1 MLTLMVNFFLSGFV
15 YPGLLWNQALLSI
28 GLAFAFGAVWFTAY
42 WTPILWRPWAWAVLA
57 GSAFL
62 SWTAVAFI
70 QIPLQQLTG
79 SFLVDR
85 FGMDTYQSLALL
97 MGIPTIL
104 LTGLV
109 QEGSKLVPVVVVW
122 WRKGR
127 KIPPGFG
134 LALGA
139 VAGLG
144 LGLLETVWAHNS
156 VFLAGWSWGTVQ
168 SSGLMALA
176 PFWERFFTIAAHIA
190 FSAIAGWGLA
200 KGWGWQFYLIAA
212 VLHAFLNYSVVL
224 LYAGYF
230 TIAALE
236 IQVAVIAVV
245 VTAGALWLRWGES
258 PGPAADE
265 T

>member
-1 MLTLMVNFFLSGFV
+1 MLALMVNFFLSGFV

-42 WTPILWRPWAWAVLA
+42 WTPILWKPWVWAVLA

-62 SWTAVAFI
+62 TWIAVSFI
-70 QIPLQQLTG
+70 QLPLQQLTG
-79 SFLVDR
+79 LFLVDR
-85 FGMDTYQSLALL
+85 FGMDTYQSLALF
-97 MGIPTIL
+97 MAIPAIL
-104 LTGLV
+104 LSGLV
-109 QEGSKLVPVVVVW
+109 QEGSKLVLVVIVW

-127 KIPPGFG
+127 DISPRLG

-144 LGLLETVWAHNS
+144 LGILEAVWVHNS

-168 SSGLMALA
+168 SSGLIALA

-212 VLHAFLNYSVVL
+212 VLHSFLNYSAVL
-224 LYAGYF
+224 LSLGYF
-230 TIAALE
+230 TAVTVE
-236 IQVAVIAVV
+236 IEVAVIAVV
-245 VTAGALWLRWGES
+245 VTIGALWLRWQES
-258 PGPAADE
+258 PE
-265 T
+265 TTMLD